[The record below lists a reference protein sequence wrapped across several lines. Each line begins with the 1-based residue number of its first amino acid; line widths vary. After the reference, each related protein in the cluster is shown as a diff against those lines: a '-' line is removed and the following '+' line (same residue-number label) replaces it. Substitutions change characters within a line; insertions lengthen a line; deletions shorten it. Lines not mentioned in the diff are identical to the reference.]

1 MGEREGEEKM
11 KVSEHIWDDIEST
24 MISREQL
31 REAVRRI
38 GSEITRDYKGKE
50 PVCVCI
56 LKGASLFFTDLIRE
70 IDLPLSIDFM
80 AISSYGAS
88 TQTSGVVRILKDLD
102 HNIEGKDVIIVED
115 IVDSGL
121 TLSYIKQAL
130 EHRGASS
137 IRIVTLLDKPERRK
151 VDLTVDYKGFVIPN
165 AFVVGYGLDF
175 AEKYRNLPEIGVLKP
190 HVYE

>member
-1 MGEREGEEKM
+1 
-11 KVSEHIWDDIEST
+11 
-24 MISREQL
+24 
-31 REAVRRI
+31 
-38 GSEITRDYKGKE
+38 
-50 PVCVCI
+50 
-56 LKGASLFFTDLIRE
+56 
-70 IDLPLSIDFM
+70 M